1 MLSGAVYSAHHPL
14 RCRTELAVSFSHHYN
29 SSRFGDFDAN
39 AHIYDI
45 LERLLFAEICLLRC
59 VIVDVVRYQRY
70 IVIHSIQP
78 MVRLGFYSLFTFHI
92 YIDAFNARLV
102 ENVLEL
108 RLRTF
113 FHCLGKLE
121 PVHVDAIYPL
131 LNGLKHVVATKI
143 PLNVIK

>member
-59 VIVDVVRYQRY
+59 VIVDVVRYHRHPLHPTYGSTRFLLFIYFPHIHRRIQCAIGGKCARVTFEDLFFTVSVSWSRY
-70 IVIHSIQP
+70 MWMRFIH
-78 MVRLGFYSLFTFHI
+78 F
-92 YIDAFNARLV
+92 
-102 ENVLEL
+102 
-108 RLRTF
+108 
-113 FHCLGKLE
+113 
-121 PVHVDAIYPL
+121 
-131 LNGLKHVVATKI
+131 
-143 PLNVIK
+143 